1 MDAITDSFGNQS
13 VIARRC
19 GVGRST
25 ITMFLKKNA
34 NSDIRAMIEHEREK
48 AIDIAEL
55 GLSRKITEGNLSAIM
70 FYLKTQGKKRG
81 YVEKQEIDSTVTA
94 DININKE
101 IMKLLD
107 DVKAESD

>member
-1 MDAITDSFGNQS
+1 
-13 VIARRC
+13 
-19 GVGRST
+19 
-25 ITMFLKKNA
+25 
-34 NSDIRAMIEHEREK
+34 MI
-48 AIDIAEL
+48 
-55 GLSRKITEGNLSAIM
+55 
-70 FYLKTQGKKRG
+70 YLKTQGKKRG